1 MPEIL
6 QNTLDFLRDLRTNN
20 NKAWFDQH
28 RKQYDAARGHFEEFV
43 SELIMALSDIE
54 DLGGVTAKDCI
65 FRINRDIRFSPDKTP
80 YKTNMS
86 AVIGQGGKKA
96 AGRSYYVQIAP
107 DGQSMLAG
115 GVHSPSSQELEKVRR
130 SIADDPQKFKKTIQN
145 TDFKRYFGS
154 LQGDSLKTAPQ
165 GYPKDHPEIEL
176 LRMKQFLA
184 EHDFSDKDVLSSD
197 LASEI
202 VAMCKAMQP
211 FVTFIESALSS

>member
-6 QNTLDFLRDLRTNN
+6 RDTLDFLRDLGGNN

-28 RKQYDAARGHFEEFV
+28 RKQYDAARGHFEAFV

-80 YKTNMS
+80 YKTNMG
-86 AVIGQGGKKA
+86 AVIGQGGRKA
-96 AGRSYYVQIAP
+96 TGRSYYVQVAP
-107 DGQSMLAG
+107 DGSMLAG
-115 GVHSPSSQELEKVRR
+115 GLHSPSSQELEKVRR
-130 SIADDPQKFKKTIQN
+130 RIASDSQKFKKTIRSG
-145 TDFKRYFGS
+145 DFTRYFGS

-165 GYPKDHPEIEL
+165 GYPKDHPDIEL

-184 EHDFSDKDVLSSD
+184 EHDFSDKDVLSPS
-197 LASEI
+197 LAPEI

-211 FVTFIESALSS
+211 FLTFIESALVS